1 MIKMVSMDLDET
13 LLSTDKF
20 ITELFKPFVEKLK
33 SNNIIPVVATGREF
47 YTAHRFVGEDLA
59 IDLICNNGNVIRN
72 NLSGKLEFVN
82 PMDKKDVELIMSYDD
97 NDRIY
102 STIHVEREDEIDL
115 LYKKKNFTSFDGTYV
130 DAFKGRNLAFDDFN
144 NYEGYP
150 LSIVFAGSHDDL
162 VDLRNRMKKDLDEKF
177 NFHLMKIKRQP
188 KWMLEILQKKGDK
201 FFGIKKYAE
210 NRNIDLKDVA
220 AIGDDSN
227 DVMLIENVGL
237 GIAMKNGVEKLREVA
252 DVVSDYDNNHEGA
265 IKILDKV
272 LFGD

>member
-1 MIKMVSMDLDET
+1 
-13 LLSTDKF
+13 
-20 ITELFKPFVEKLK
+20 
-33 SNNIIPVVATGREF
+33 
-47 YTAHRFVGEDLA
+47 
-59 IDLICNNGNVIRN
+59 
-72 NLSGKLEFVN
+72 
-82 PMDKKDVELIMSYDD
+82 
-97 NDRIY
+97 
-102 STIHVEREDEIDL
+102 
-115 LYKKKNFTSFDGTYV
+115 
-130 DAFKGRNLAFDDFN
+130 
-144 NYEGYP
+144 
-150 LSIVFAGSHDDL
+150 
-162 VDLRNRMKKDLDEKF
+162 
-177 NFHLMKIKRQP
+177 MKIKRQP

-252 DVVSDYDNNHEGA
+252 DVVSDYDNNNDGA

>member
-59 IDLICNNGNVIRN
+59 IDLICNNGNIIRN

-252 DVVSDYDNNHEGA
+252 DVVSDYDNNHDGA